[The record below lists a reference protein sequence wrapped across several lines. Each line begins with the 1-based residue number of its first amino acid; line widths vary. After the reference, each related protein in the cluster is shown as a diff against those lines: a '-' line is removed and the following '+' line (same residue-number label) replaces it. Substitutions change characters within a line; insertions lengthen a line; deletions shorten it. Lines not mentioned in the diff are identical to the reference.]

1 MNVFIVSPSADNVD
15 SFAERSRIESGLM
28 VGPRIF
34 SVGSVIYGA
43 ASDNLHQEIVN
54 MDEAVSALKR
64 IKVEGGPGA
73 ISYKNYNLPSRF
85 VRIINLR
92 KIIADF

>member
-1 MNVFIVSPSADNVD
+1 MNVFIISPSEDNVF
-15 SFAERSRIESGLM
+15 SFVERSRIESGLM

-34 SVGSVIYGA
+34 SVGGVIYGA
-43 ASDNLHQEIVN
+43 ASDDLHQEIVD
-54 MDEAVSALKR
+54 MDEAVSALTR

-85 VRIINLR
+85 VRMINFR
-92 KIIADF
+92 KITADR